1 MNKLI
6 WTTLVMGF
14 FCYASSYAQ
23 PANDSTLAQH
33 SLLMAND
40 TSLFT
45 HFNVSMQ
52 DLNKVLLQWMVP
64 AKTGSDYF
72 VVEHGKDS
80 SHLET
85 LGILKRS
92 GNLQEF
98 ELIDNDPSIGTNYYR
113 IKSIDTSG
121 NISFS
126 KTIQIGI
133 TGNTGFK
140 FYPNPVDKFLIVE
153 TEQPVDIQ
161 VISTSGNF
169 LISSQLQKG
178 MQIVNVSSLQKGEY
192 VLRVIYKH
200 GNKVV
205 LEHLLKN

>member
-6 WTTLVMGF
+6 WTTLVMGI
-14 FCYASSYAQ
+14 FCFASYAQ
-23 PANDSTLAQH
+23 PANDSLLAQQ
-33 SLLMAND
+33 SLLIAND

-45 HFNVSMQ
+45 HFNVSIK

-64 AKTGSDYF
+64 SKTSSDYF

-80 SHLET
+80 NHLET

-92 GNLQEF
+92 GALQEF

-113 IKSIDTSG
+113 IKSIDSSG
-121 NISFS
+121 NSCYS
-126 KTIQIGI
+126 KTIQVGI

-161 VISTSGNF
+161 IISTSGSF
-169 LISSQLQKG
+169 LISSELQKG

-192 VLRVIYKH
+192 VLRVVYKH

-205 LEHLLKN
+205 MEHLLKN